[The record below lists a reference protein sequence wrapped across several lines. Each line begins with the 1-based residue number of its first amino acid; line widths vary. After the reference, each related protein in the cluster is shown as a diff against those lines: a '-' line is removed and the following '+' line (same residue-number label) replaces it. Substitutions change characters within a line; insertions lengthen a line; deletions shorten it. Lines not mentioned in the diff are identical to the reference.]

1 MNNRRRRV
9 IDAITHKQTDLV
21 PCNFEMT
28 PGAVEN
34 VRRLTGCEDA
44 FEYLENHML
53 RVKYKKNTKL
63 NNGNEKDLF
72 GVSWMASKDGGDVG
86 IISEYPLEEDEF
98 GDYQFPRVKKDF
110 AAEICDQL
118 EADEKEHFTM
128 FSITMGY
135 FERSWSLRGME
146 NIMVDMCINEE
157 FTYQLY
163 EKILDHHLELLDT
176 VLDRDF
182 DAVYF
187 GDDWGQQRGSIMGPN
202 MWRKYIKPGF
212 KEMFEKV
219 KSKGKYVVLH
229 SCGDIEEFFPDLI
242 DMGLDVYNTVQPEI
256 YDLQKIKQEYGRDLT
271 FYGGISTQQFLPFA
285 TVEQVKEKTKE
296 ILDIMY
302 RDGGYILSP
311 THTATPDIP
320 AENLLAMIETAK
332 SYTP

>member
-1 MNNRRRRV
+1 MSNRRDRV
-9 IDAITHKQTDLV
+9 IYAISHKQTDLV
-21 PCNFEMT
+21 PWNFELT
-28 PGAVEN
+28 PGAVDN
-34 VRRLTGCEDA
+34 LRRLTGCDNA

-53 RVKYKKNTKL
+53 RIKYKKNTKL
-63 NNGNEKDLF
+63 ENGNEKDLF
-72 GVSWMASKDGGDVG
+72 GVEWMASKDGGDVG
-86 IISEYPLEEDEF
+86 IIAGYPLEEDEF
-98 GDYQFPRVKKDF
+98 GDYQFPEVKKDF
-110 AAEICDQL
+110 ASDICGQL
-118 EADEKEHFTM
+118 EADKKEHFTM

-146 NIMVDMCINEE
+146 DIMVDMCINEE

-163 EKILDHHLELLDT
+163 QKILDHHLELLDT

-202 MWRKYIKPGF
+202 LWRKYIKPGF

-219 KSKGKYVVLH
+219 KSKGKYIVLH

-256 YDLQKIKQEYGRDLT
+256 YDLKKIKKEYGKDLT

-285 TVEQVKEKTKE
+285 TPDQVREKTKE

-332 SYTP
+332 HYTR